1 MRLLKYIPNTITFI
15 RLIVVCP
22 FIYYLL
28 VGNYLVAFY
37 IFFASGFSDGLDG
50 FLARRFNWGTQ
61 LGAFI
66 DPLADKLM
74 LLASFISLTYLGKL
88 SLWVTG
94 LVLVRDA
101 VIMAGI
107 GGLFYLHE
115 KVCFEPTF
123 ISKWNTV
130 FQGLLIFLLLFELA
144 YWDLPAIVIQGLIL
158 VVVFTTLWT
167 FVDYVWVWGRKTYLE
182 HHKPG

>member
-1 MRLLKYIPNTITFI
+1 MRLLKYIPNCITFI
-15 RLIVVCP
+15 RIVLVCP

-28 VGNYLVAFY
+28 VGNYPIVFY
-37 IFFASGFSDGLDG
+37 IFIGAGFSDGLDG
-50 FLARRFNWGTQ
+50 FLARRFNWRTQ
-61 LGAFI
+61 IGAFA
-66 DPLADKLM
+66 DPLADKLL
-74 LLASFISLTYLGKL
+74 LLASFISLSYLGKL
-88 SLWVTG
+88 SPWVTG
-94 LVLVRDA
+94 LVIVRDA

-115 KVCFEPTF
+115 KVRFDPTL

-130 FQGLLIFLLLFELA
+130 FQGLLIFALLFELA

-167 FVDYVWVWGRKTYLE
+167 LADYVWVWGRKTYF
-182 HHKPG
+182 HHRHG